1 MPEVDYQRTDV
12 ARRYSQGRE
21 LPDDVLD
28 RWGAAVRPYLPSR
41 PGLRVLDLGAGTG
54 IFARAWPSWTSCG
67 VVAVEPAA
75 GMRAELAHLG
85 TGGAVQAAAGRAEQI
100 PLRSGSVDV
109 AWLSTVVHHLRDLA
123 AGAAEVRRVLAAD
136 GVVFVRGLFADL
148 GRIPGLDLV
157 PGSARAVAAFPTVA
171 TVESGF
177 AAAGLPLR
185 AAEEVVDRGAAT
197 VGQTSE
203 WIRTMRHADTLL
215 LRFTDDELEAG
226 LEAMGTLDPG
236 SLLEP
241 ATLGLLVLV
250 AA

>member
-75 GMRAELAHLG
+75 GMRAELAQHG
-85 TGGAVQAAAGRAEQI
+85 TGVPVQAAAGRAEQV

-109 AWLSTVVHHLRDLA
+109 AWLSTVVHHLGDLA
-123 AGAAEVRRVLAAD
+123 AGATEVRRVLAAD

-157 PGSARAVAAFPTVA
+157 PGAARAVAAFPTVA
-171 TVESGF
+171 TVESAF

-197 VGQTSE
+197 VGQAAE
-203 WIRTMRHADTLL
+203 WIRRMRLTDTLL
-215 LRFTDDELEAG
+215 LKLTDDEIAG
-226 LEAMGTLDPG
+226 GLATMDAMDPAHVLDPA
-236 SLLEP
+236 S
-241 ATLGLLVLV
+241 LGLVV
-250 AA
+250 FGP